1 MKKKKLNKAQ
11 RQAGHRLCNNIKNS
25 RNHNRSNVGF
35 EKTESVVFGN
45 ITQEYITHATGEYSM
60 DQHVDISKLVELR
73 KKLTM
78 ASTTDEPQV
87 VARPQENS
95 GRGRGISEA
104 FSRLVKI
111 LRKKSA

>member
-25 RNHNRSNVGF
+25 RNHNR
-35 EKTESVVFGN
+35 
-45 ITQEYITHATGEYSM
+45 EYITHATGEYSM

-87 VARPQENS
+87 VDGPQENS
-95 GRGRGISEA
+95 GRGRSISEV
-104 FSRLVKI
+104 FSRLFKI